1 MKNLLEMLLK
11 VAEAL
16 IKIVPA
22 ILDVL
27 EDLVDDGK
35 INASNK

>member
-1 MKNLLEMLLK
+1 MKNLLELLLK

-16 IKIVPA
+16 VKVVPA

-35 INASNK
+35 VNGSNK